1 MRKLFSLFVAL
12 LATTGLWAY
21 GFQLDKMFYNI
32 TNDTVEPYTVE
43 MAASM
48 TEIAVANIPNT
59 VLYNDTTYCV
69 TSLGEDAFFWSQN
82 LTIVSIPKSVTHIH
96 ENAFYMCPSIT
107 DITVEEGNPIY
118 DSRDNCNAI
127 IESATNTLI
136 VGCKN
141 TTFPSTVT
149 SIGGGAFWR
158 NRAASSITI
167 PNTITT
173 IGGSA
178 FAFSSITSI
187 NLPNSITTIEVATFE
202 FCTLLTSITIPKSV
216 THIKDWAFSYCQSL
230 DTIRIEATTPPVLET
245 SVFEE
250 TSISICYI
258 PCGTLEAYEQSN
270 WATCVNKFVERR
282 CVVHPTWEIVYT
294 TSDEQIFTP
303 DSTNNFGANIVSNTY
318 EDGVGILQFDGP
330 VTNIGENTFDGWSNK
345 RCHKLTSIIIPSSVV
360 SIEDFAFYYCDSLA
374 SILISEGVKTIGDR
388 AFFGCRSL
396 TSIHIPSSV
405 VSIKRNP
412 VIGNSNLLS
421 ITVDSNNTI
430 YDCRDNCNA
439 IIETATNTL
448 IAGCKTTFIPKSIT
462 SIADGAF
469 DGCSLTSLT
478 IPENVVSV
486 GLYALRNT
494 CLDTLYIKAI
504 TPPDFNGFY
513 DTDADCPNPICYVP
527 CGTRVAYLSSEW
539 IHKVNEFREKSMY
552 ALTLYSIN
560 EALGTVA
567 IIQEPDCSTP
577 AIIEATPKK
586 AYKFTQWSDGNT
598 DNPRTLPL
606 TKDTVLTAEFAVATE
621 GQCGEHLYWAFDTVT
636 TTLTITGEGDMYDE
650 RPWILFVNNITN
662 VLFPYG
668 ITHIGN
674 DAFSNCVNLRS
685 IIIPATVT
693 SIGNYAFAG
702 CRNLRDITCY
712 PLLPP
717 YAETTSFA
725 NYNVNLNVPCDYL
738 EEYQYD
744 IVFGSFKIKC
754 LGAESDTV
762 DPDDVIIAPGA
773 TDVTIIWPTRENA
786 YTYTIIINKNGQV
799 VCTLTFDHI
808 GRLLNIAFAPSREG
822 VRPVPHAEQTT
833 SNGFRFTVTG
843 LEENTNYAYDIT
855 TSDEEDNTLSSTSG
869 TFTTQRNTPTDIEN
883 TNSQSPEA
891 KVQKFLRDG
900 QLIILRDGVE
910 YNAIGVEL

>member
-1 MRKLFSLFVAL
+1 MRKIYTLL
-12 LATTGLWAY
+12 LALVATTSLWAY
-21 GFQLDKMFYNI
+21 DFQVGNLFYNI
-32 TNDTVEPYTVE
+32 TNDTIEPYTVE

-59 VLYNDTTYCV
+59 VLHSDTTYCV
-69 TSLGEDAFFWSQN
+69 TSLGEEAFFWSHS

-96 ENAFYMCPSIT
+96 ANAFYLCPSIT
-107 DITVEEGNPIY
+107 DIIVEEGNAIY

-141 TTFPSTVT
+141 TTIPNTVT
-149 SIGGGAFWR
+149 SIGNGAFR
-158 NRAASSITI
+158 LNRAASSITI
-167 PNTITT
+167 PNTITA
-173 IGGSA
+173 IGGGA
-178 FAFSSITSI
+178 FAYSSITSI
-187 NLPNSITTIEVATFE
+187 NLPTSITTIEVATFE
-202 FCTLLTSITIPKSV
+202 YCSLTSITIPKSI
-216 THIKDWAFSYCQSL
+216 THIKDGAFSYCQSL
-230 DTIRIEATTPPVLET
+230 DTICLEPTTPPVLGNG
-245 SVFEE
+245 VFEE
-250 TSISICYI
+250 TPISICYI
-258 PCGTLEAYEQSN
+258 PCGTLEAYKQSD
-270 WATCVNKFVERR
+270 WATYVENFVERR
-282 CVVHPTWEIVYT
+282 CIVDPTWEIVYT

-303 DSTNNFGANIVSNTY
+303 DSTDNFGANIVSNTY

-330 VTNIGENTFDGWSNK
+330 VTNIGEKTFDGWFNK

-360 SIEDFAFYYCDSLA
+360 SIEDFAFYYCDSLT

-388 AFFGCRSL
+388 AFYGCRSL

-405 VSIKRNP
+405 ISIKRNP
-412 VIGNSNLLS
+412 FVDGKLLS
-421 ITVDSNNTI
+421 ITIDSNNPV

-448 IAGCKTTFIPKSIT
+448 ITGCKTTIIPKSIT

-469 DGCSLTSLT
+469 DGCSRTSLT
-478 IPENVVSV
+478 IPENVINV
-486 GLYALRNT
+486 GMYALRNM
-494 CLDTLYIKAI
+494 CLDTLYIKAM

-513 DTDADCPNPICYVP
+513 DTDADCPDPICYVP
-527 CGTRVAYLSSEW
+527 CGTRVAYLSSGW
-539 IHKVNEFREKSMY
+539 MHKVNEFREKSMHKVTIY
-552 ALTLYSIN
+552 PQN
-560 EALGTVA
+560 ESFGTVA

-577 AIIEATPKK
+577 AIIEAIPKK
-586 AYKFTQWSDGNT
+586 AYKFNQWSDGNT

-606 TKDTVLTAEFAVATE
+606 TQDTILTAEFAVATE
-621 GQCGEHLYWAFDTVT
+621 GQCGEYLYWAYDTIT
-636 TTLTITGEGDMYDE
+636 STLTIIGEGDMYDE
-650 RPWILFVNNITN
+650 RPWNLFVNNITN
-662 VLFPYG
+662 VQLPYG

-712 PLLPP
+712 PLWPP

-762 DPDDVIIAPGA
+762 DPNDVIIAPGT
-773 TDVTIIWPTRENA
+773 TDVTIVWPTKENA
-786 YTYTIIINKNGQV
+786 YTYTIIIKKHGQV
-799 VCTLTFDHI
+799 VCTLTFDYI
-808 GRLLNIAFAPSREG
+808 GRLLNIAFAPGRKG
-822 VRPVPHAEQTT
+822 IRPVQYAEQTT
-833 SNGFRFTVTG
+833 NNGFRFTVTG
-843 LEENTNYAYDIT
+843 LEENTNYTYDIT
-855 TSDEEDNTLSSTSG
+855 TSDELNNTISSNSG
-869 TFTTQRNTPTDIEN
+869 IFTTQRNISTNSEN
-883 TNSQSPEA
+883 TNIQSPITDYR
-891 KVQKFLRDG
+891 KLLLDGKLLIIRDG
-900 QLIILRDGVE
+900 KT
-910 YNAIGVEL
+910 YNVIGTEIQ